1 MNLIALLRVSTL
13 AMLLAVCAFA
23 QRDLATLVGSVNDPS
38 GAGIPNAKVTISE
51 EATGLKYDLVT
62 AAGGEFARPAL
73 KPGVYTVTVEA
84 SGFKKS
90 TRRNITLTAGDRT
103 GVDFQMQV
111 GEVSTNIEVT
121 GEAAVLQTES
131 TIIGASVDAK
141 QVSELP
147 LGGTRNFAFLARLSP
162 GVVPN
167 EPGARDATGGGFS
180 ANGVRSNGQNNFLLN
195 GVDNNVNVID
205 FLNQTSFVIGPSVE
219 AIGEMRVMTNGYN
232 AEYGRG
238 AGGVVNVTIKGGTNQ
253 LHGTLFEYLQND
265 KMNANRWENN
275 RNGVKRGPFK
285 QNQFGAAVG
294 GPVIKNRTFWFAD
307 YQGTEIRSTGGAVP
321 GLGTSSFFSIPTPAM
336 INGDFSGLLGTN
348 RAINNA
354 LGVPAREGMIYDPAT
369 QATGTYPNG
378 STGLIRQPFAGNVI
392 PASRLDPAA
401 RKIAQLFPAP
411 NVAVGPG
418 IPLNNYFTTTSGTQ
432 GVKQFDIRLD
442 HKISDKDNIFGSV
455 SWSERNQVNGQPL
468 PGALDATY
476 FASNLEQTLARNAM
490 LSYTRTWSPTI
501 VSETRVAFSRL
512 VTSRTQALPDVD
524 QFKAFGIGGYNPTGP
539 LNGGLPST
547 TIDRYSGF
555 GASDWLPSKEYNNV
569 WDFIQNVAIQKN
581 THSIKFGGEFRPI
594 KFPFFQFPSPH
605 GNWTFN
611 RTETSFPNGTDAL
624 SNLTGDGYASF
635 LLGRVSTGQM
645 STTNFISSQK
655 EAWAFYAQDDW
666 KVNSKLTI
674 NYGIRYELF
683 SPIGEKFGRQ
693 ANFDFDRMTLFI
705 PKGKDQDAP
714 LPPNFSRDFANV
726 KVSRGEVDQYLI
738 PWDKTSIAPRIGF
751 AYQAMAKTV
760 VRAGYGIFY
769 GGEENQG
776 GNPNRGEG
784 VPFNQTTTLAR
795 PANVGT
801 FEPNPFFNANAGVS
815 GGFPINIFS
824 LNAPINFRSVAQNF
838 RNPMVHKWNFSI
850 QREFK
855 GGNAFELAY
864 VGNHQAHQ
872 LHFSDPNGAYNDP
885 RPNIETNARRPIP
898 NIGGVNYTS
907 TFGFGRY
914 AGLTAKW
921 EKRYS
926 SGLQYLVAYTWGHAL
941 ATSGTTLSGSAG
953 HSPKNIRDYSE
964 AYASAAWDIRHSMT
978 ASFLY
983 DVPMGKGKSINIE
996 NKAANALLGDWQV
1009 NGILTLRTGSPYTLG
1024 TNQCVGSFNNCL
1036 PDVVAGKN
1044 PNAEPAGGRR
1054 PEQWFDI
1061 ANVTRPTPGT
1071 PGNLGYQT
1079 QNAPGQGYMDF
1090 SLFKAI
1096 NLTERFK
1103 MQFRAEAFN
1112 LTNTPQ
1118 FGSPNRTQGDP
1129 NFGRIFDTQAGT
1141 QRRTQFALRFM
1152 F

>member
-1 MNLIALLRVSTL
+1 MN
-13 AMLLAVCAFA
+13 LLAVLRCGFLASIFVMCSLA
-23 QRDLATLVGSVNDPS
+23 QRDLATLVGTVIDPT
-38 GAGIPNAKVTISE
+38 GAGVPNAKVVISE
-51 EATGLKYDLVT
+51 EATGLTYELVS
-62 AAGGEFARPAL
+62 ASGGEFARPAL
-73 KPGVYTVTVEA
+73 KPGIYTVSVEVP
-84 SGFKKS
+84 GFKKT
-90 TRRNITLTAGDRT
+90 TRRNISLTAGDRT
-103 GVDFQMQV
+103 GIDFQLQV
-111 GEVSTNIEVT
+111 GEVTTNIEVT
-121 GEAAVLQTES
+121 GEANILQTES
-131 TIIGASVDAK
+131 TIIGASIDSK

-238 AGGVVNVTIKGGTNQ
+238 AGGVVNVTIKSGTNQ
-253 LHGTLFEYLQND
+253 IHGALFEYLQND

-275 RNGVKRGPFK
+275 RNNVGRGPFK

-321 GLGTSSFFSIPTPAM
+321 GLGTSAFFSIPNAAM
-336 INGDFSGLLGTN
+336 RNGDFSHLLGVN
-348 RAINNA
+348 RSIPNS
-354 LGVPAREGMIYDPAT
+354 LGVSVQEGAIYDPRT
-369 QATGTYPNG
+369 QVIGTYPNG
-378 STGLIRQPFAGNVI
+378 TTGPIRTPFPNNMI
-392 PASRLDPAA
+392 PPSRFDPAA
-401 RKIAQLFPAP
+401 KKILDLFPSP
-411 NVAVGPG
+411 NVQTAPG
-418 IPLNNYFTTTSGTQ
+418 ISLNNFFTTTSGTS

-442 HKISDKDNIFGSV
+442 HRLSDRDNIFGSV

-468 PGALDATY
+468 PGALDGTY

-490 LSYTRTWSPTI
+490 LSYTRTWSPTFI
-501 VSETRVAFSRL
+501 TETRVAFSRL

-524 QFKAFGIGGYNPTGP
+524 QFAAFGIGGFNPTGP

-547 TIDRYSGF
+547 SIDRYSGF

-594 KFPFFQFPSPH
+594 QFPFFQFPSPH
-605 GNWTFN
+605 GNWNFSRN
-611 RTETSFPNGTDAL
+611 ETAFPNGTDAL

-635 LLGRVSTGQM
+635 LIGRVTQGQM
-645 STTNFISSQK
+645 STTNFISSTRQ
-655 EAWAFYAQDDW
+655 AWAFYAQDDW

-674 NYGIRYELF
+674 NYGVRYELF

-693 ANFDFDRMTLFI
+693 ANFDYDKMTLFI
-705 PKGKDQDAP
+705 PKGKDQDTP
-714 LPPNFSRDFANV
+714 LPPNFARDFANV

-738 PWDKTSIAPRIGF
+738 PWDKTSVAPRIGF
-751 AYQAMAKTV
+751 AYSVTPKTV

-784 VPFNQTTTLAR
+784 VPFNQTTTLVR
-795 PANVGT
+795 PASVTT
-801 FEPNPFFNANAGVS
+801 FEPNPFFNQNAGVS
-815 GGFPINIFS
+815 SGFPIDIFR

-838 RNPMVHKWNFSI
+838 RNPLVHKWNFSL
-850 QREFK
+850 QREFR

-864 VGNHQAHQ
+864 VGNKQSHQ
-872 LHFSDPNGAYNDP
+872 LHFSDPNAPYNDP
-885 RPNIETNARRPIP
+885 RPNIEANARRPIP
-898 NIGGVNYTS
+898 NIGGVNYTG

-926 SGLQYLVAYTWGHAL
+926 AGLQYLVAYTWGHAL
-941 ATSGTTLSGSAG
+941 ATSGTPLSGSAG
-953 HSPKNIRDYSE
+953 FGPKDPRNYSE
-964 AYASAAWDIRHSMT
+964 AYASAAWDIRHNLT
-978 ASFLY
+978 GSFLY
-983 DVPMGKGKSINIE
+983 DLPIGKGKALDVQ
-996 NKAANALLGDWQV
+996 NKFANGLFGNWQV
-1009 NGILTLRTGSPYTLG
+1009 NGILTLRTGAPYTIG
-1024 TNQCVGSFNNCL
+1024 TNQCVGSFGNCTPDLVSGKDPNNA
-1036 PDVVAGKN
+1036 PS
-1044 PNAEPAGGRR
+1044 GGRTVD
-1054 PEQWFDI
+1054 QWFDTS
-1061 ANVTRPTPGT
+1061 AVTRPTPGT
-1071 PGNLGYQT
+1071 PGNLGLQS
-1079 QNAPGQGYMDF
+1079 NNLPGQGYMDL
-1090 SLFKAI
+1090 SLFKGI
-1096 NLTERFK
+1096 RFTERFQI
-1103 MQFRAEAFN
+1103 QFRAEAFN

-1118 FGSPNRTQGDP
+1118 WGSPNRIQGDP
-1129 NFGRIFDTQAGT
+1129 NFGRIFTTQDGT